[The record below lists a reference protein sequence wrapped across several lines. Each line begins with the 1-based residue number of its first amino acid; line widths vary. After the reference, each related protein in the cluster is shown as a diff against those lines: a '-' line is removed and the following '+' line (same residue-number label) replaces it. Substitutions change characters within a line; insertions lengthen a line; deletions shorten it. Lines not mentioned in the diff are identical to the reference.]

1 MNTREDLILTERRGR
16 LLIVTINRP
25 EAKNAFDF
33 ATSSQMNEAMDM
45 YENDPELSVAI
56 ITGAGGV
63 FSAGADLK
71 ALGRGEKLSGP
82 MLSRGGFGIMRKPPN
97 KPIIAAIEGHAVAG
111 GFELALCCDL
121 IVAAKGSKMGLP
133 EAKHNLVAVGG
144 GLIHLPKRM
153 PYHLVMEL
161 ALTADMWPVER
172 MHTYGVVNRIAEPG
186 ESLNVAI
193 ELAERL
199 LENGPT
205 ALIASKEI
213 IRQSY
218 DWTVEEAWENQVPIA
233 KHAME
238 SEDRDEGLRAFAEKR
253 KPVWTGR

>member
-1 MNTREDLILTERRGR
+1 MSVRDNLILTEKRGR
-16 LLIVTINRP
+16 LFIVTINRP

-33 ATSSQMNEAMDM
+33 ATANQMNVAMDIF
-45 YENDPELSVAI
+45 ENDPEISVAI
-56 ITGAGGV
+56 ITGTGGV

-82 MLSRGGFGIMRKPPN
+82 LLSRGGFGIMRKPPN

-111 GFELALCCDL
+111 GMELALSCDL
-121 IVAAKGSKMGLP
+121 IVAAKNSKMGLP
-133 EAKHNLVAVGG
+133 EVKHNLVAVGG
-144 GLIHLPKRM
+144 GLLRLPKRM

-161 ALTADMWPVER
+161 ALTADMWPAEKLHR
-172 MHTYGVVNRIAEPG
+172 YGVVNRIAEPG
-186 ESLNVAI
+186 ESLQTAI

-213 IRQSY
+213 IRKSY
-218 DWTVEEAWENQVPIA
+218 EWTEEEAWEKQMPIA
-233 KHAME
+233 KQAME

-253 KPVWTGR
+253 KPVWVGR